1 MNAETTAAV
10 AREPW
15 IQLPSLDQ
23 ASAEAW
29 AANVVETLSVTDR
42 LADLLSAEDPVQTL
56 SQFAQQDPL
65 TGFPLRFVFTP
76 SLGLGSVLVSVSAV
90 PVLADD
96 VVRAQRKL
104 LTLDDLG
111 EFTGYVDDLR
121 EVGVE
126 GYQLLRLDRQEV
138 AALATES
145 PAKQEVVGS
154 LLTVVRRDLAGLGP
168 VDTVSVARSTNL
180 ALIFA
185 SVLPT
190 IELLL
195 GDEVLS
201 LGGDHT
207 HM

>member
-42 LADLLSAEDPVQTL
+42 LTDLLSAEDPVQTL

-76 SLGLGSVLVSVSAV
+76 NLGLGSVLVSVSAV

-96 VVRAQRKL
+96 VVRTQRKL
-104 LTLDDLG
+104 LSLDDLG

-154 LLTVVRRDLAGLGP
+154 LLTVVRRDLAGFGP